1 MFICIHFGGI
11 TIVSR
16 NRSTNTERTYRAM
29 TRIDGSLPLAEVDGE
44 TNDKI
49 RQILLRKKLWEASL
63 LQAQAAREEEET
75 IRNQE
80 KNSNNESTITD
91 TNIAAEDN
99 GTAAI
104 EEVDTRSAS
113 EIMKD
118 NVAAKEK
125 ELTNRAN
132 ELREELNK
140 LIQQRS
146 ELQMEAE
153 RQLTIIKEYE
163 QKLLLEEKEEMDK
176 LRQEHEAEMKMLV
189 EKMEAENKA
198 DEEELKIELKNI
210 AEEAARKRQKLI
222 TTSSAAGER
231 DVDGC
236 AVVEVGKK
244 KSVEKEEELKVCCF
258 LPSGMGGGRLGKSQA
273 VLRLSCISLCVYSF
287 TWFTAL

>member
-1 MFICIHFGGI
+1 MHSLWRERPEHII
-11 TIVSR
+11 T
-16 NRSTNTERTYRAM
+16 NNM

-44 TNDKI
+44 TYDNI

-63 LQAQAAREEEET
+63 LQAQAAREEEEA

-80 KNSNNESTITD
+80 KNNSNNESTITD

-99 GTAAI
+99 GTAAAV
-104 EEVDTRSAS
+104 EEVDARSAS

-118 NVAAKEK
+118 NVAAKQK
-125 ELTNRAN
+125 ELTHRAN

-153 RQLTIIKEYE
+153 RQLTMIKEYE

-198 DEEELKIELKNI
+198 DEEELKIELKKI

-231 DVDGC
+231 DVEGS
-236 AVVEVGKK
+236 AVVKVGKK
-244 KSVEKEEELKVCCF
+244 KSVEKEEELKVW
-258 LPSGMGGGRLGKSQA
+258 GGEIG
-273 VLRLSCISLCVYSF
+273 
-287 TWFTAL
+287 

>member
-1 MFICIHFGGI
+1 MHSLWRERPSLSQIEHII
-11 TIVSR
+11 T
-16 NRSTNTERTYRAM
+16 NNM

-44 TNDKI
+44 TYDKI

-63 LQAQAAREEEET
+63 LQAQAAREEEEA

-80 KNSNNESTITD
+80 KSSSNNESSITD

-99 GTAAI
+99 GTAAV
-104 EEVDTRSAS
+104 EDVDARSAS

-118 NVAAKEK
+118 NVAAKQK
-125 ELTNRAN
+125 ELTHRAN

-176 LRQEHEAEMKMLV
+176 LQQEHEAEMKMLV

-222 TTSSAAGER
+222 TTSSAAGDR
-231 DVDGC
+231 DVDGS
-236 AVVEVGKK
+236 AVAEVGKK
-244 KSVEKEEELKVCCF
+244 KSVEKEEELKVCYF
-258 LPSGMGGGRLGKSQA
+258 LPSGLGWGGDGSA
-273 VLRLSCISLCVYSF
+273 
-287 TWFTAL
+287 